1 MNKYELLKEELVKIN
16 IQRQSIL
23 MTRKILNRN
32 MRKFDKR
39 LVEINYEVLK
49 LKDIQEECMTEKTK
63 RIIEKN
69 EKDLKAA
76 QKLIKECDNTI
87 KRVDK
92 LLAEIRRERLQKEK
106 KI

>member
-23 MTRKILNRN
+23 NTRKILNKN

-49 LKDIQEECMTEKTK
+49 LKD
-63 RIIEKN
+63 R
-69 EKDLKAA
+69 
-76 QKLIKECDNTI
+76 
-87 KRVDK
+87 
-92 LLAEIRRERLQKEK
+92 
-106 KI
+106 

>member
-23 MTRKILNRN
+23 MTRKILNKN

-49 LKDIQEECMTEKTK
+49 LKDIQEEMYDG
-63 RIIEKN
+63 KN
-69 EKDLKAA
+69 KKNYR
-76 QKLIKECDNTI
+76 KE
-87 KRVDK
+87 
-92 LLAEIRRERLQKEK
+92 
-106 KI
+106 

>member
-23 MTRKILNRN
+23 MTRKKLNRN

-49 LKDIQEECMTEKTK
+49 LKDIQEEMYDG
-63 RIIEKN
+63 KN
-69 EKDLKAA
+69 KKNYR
-76 QKLIKECDNTI
+76 KE
-87 KRVDK
+87 
-92 LLAEIRRERLQKEK
+92 
-106 KI
+106 

>member
-23 MTRKILNRN
+23 MTRKILNNN

-49 LKDIQEECMTEKTK
+49 LKDREEE
-63 RIIEKN
+63 RYDRKN
-69 EKDLKAA
+69 KKNYR
-76 QKLIKECDNTI
+76 KE
-87 KRVDK
+87 
-92 LLAEIRRERLQKEK
+92 
-106 KI
+106 

>member
-16 IQRQSIL
+16 TQRQSIL

-49 LKDIQEECMTEKTK
+49 LKDIQEKMYDG
-63 RIIEKN
+63 KN
-69 EKDLKAA
+69 KKNYR
-76 QKLIKECDNTI
+76 KE
-87 KRVDK
+87 
-92 LLAEIRRERLQKEK
+92 
-106 KI
+106 

>member
-23 MTRKILNRN
+23 MTRKILNKN

-49 LKDIQEECMTEKTK
+49 LNDRWEE
-63 RIIEKN
+63 RYDRKN
-69 EKDLKAA
+69 
-76 QKLIKECDNTI
+76 
-87 KRVDK
+87 
-92 LLAEIRRERLQKEK
+92 
-106 KI
+106 

>member
-1 MNKYELLKEELVKIN
+1 MNKYEILKEELVKIN

-49 LKDIQEECMTEKTK
+49 LKDIQEERYDGKNK
-63 RIIEKN
+63 KIIEEN

-76 QKLIKECDNTI
+76 
-87 KRVDK
+87 
-92 LLAEIRRERLQKEK
+92 
-106 KI
+106 

>member
-23 MTRKILNRN
+23 MTMKILNRN

-49 LKDIQEECMTEKTK
+49 LKDI
-63 RIIEKN
+63 
-69 EKDLKAA
+69 
-76 QKLIKECDNTI
+76 
-87 KRVDK
+87 
-92 LLAEIRRERLQKEK
+92 
-106 KI
+106 

>member
-49 LKDIQEECMTEKTK
+49 LND
-63 RIIEKN
+63 R
-69 EKDLKAA
+69 
-76 QKLIKECDNTI
+76 QKK
-87 KRVDK
+87 
-92 LLAEIRRERLQKEK
+92 QKEL
-106 KI
+106 

>member
-49 LKDIQEECMTEKTK
+49 LKDIQEEMYDG
-63 RIIEKN
+63 KN
-69 EKDLKAA
+69 KKNYR
-76 QKLIKECDNTI
+76 KE
-87 KRVDK
+87 
-92 LLAEIRRERLQKEK
+92 
-106 KI
+106 

>member
-1 MNKYELLKEELVKIN
+1 
-16 IQRQSIL
+16 
-23 MTRKILNRN
+23 
-32 MRKFDKR
+32 
-39 LVEINYEVLK
+39 
-49 LKDIQEECMTEKTK
+49 MTEKTK

-106 KI
+106 IYNNYKLNIILKRCYNIIIRT

>member
-1 MNKYELLKEELVKIN
+1 
-16 IQRQSIL
+16 
-23 MTRKILNRN
+23 MTRKILNKN

-49 LKDIQEECMTEKTK
+49 LKDSRRKGMTEKTK

-69 EKDLKAA
+69 QKDLKAA

-92 LLAEIRRERLQKEK
+92 LLAEIRRERFQKEK
-106 KI
+106 NI

>member
-16 IQRQSIL
+16 IQRQSIF

-49 LKDIQEECMTEKTK
+49 LKDI
-63 RIIEKN
+63 
-69 EKDLKAA
+69 
-76 QKLIKECDNTI
+76 
-87 KRVDK
+87 
-92 LLAEIRRERLQKEK
+92 
-106 KI
+106 

>member
-32 MRKFDKR
+32 MRQFDKR

-49 LKDIQEECMTEKTK
+49 LKDI
-63 RIIEKN
+63 
-69 EKDLKAA
+69 
-76 QKLIKECDNTI
+76 
-87 KRVDK
+87 
-92 LLAEIRRERLQKEK
+92 
-106 KI
+106 